1 MGLGLG
7 LGLGLGAGEGLD
19 LVVLDD
25 PDLVAH
31 RADEGD
37 VVRDHHDAA
46 LELLERRDERVHRLE
61 VEVVGRLVEEQQ
73 VRALEPELH
82 EDHARLLA
90 AW

>member
-1 MGLGLG
+1 
-7 LGLGLGAGEGLD
+7 
-19 LVVLDD
+19 
-25 PDLVAH
+25 
-31 RADEGD
+31 
-37 VVRDHHDAA
+37 VRDHHDAA

-61 VEVVGRLVEEQQ
+61 VEVVGRLVEQQQ